1 MSNSFSFSPKGV
13 LPWVKNINKVIGT
26 GFGIKVCTDSY
37 NRMADNSFK
46 KVVKKGENRK
56 ALKVDTK
63 KLEEK
68 RGGIEDPKL
77 AAAMNDEIK
86 EEYKEVVTEYA
97 QTNLELGDSCKGVVQ
112 DIRSAKACPAEAETA
127 TLTHIAS
134 RDHLPGIPA
143 KENGMVLEYADEKG
157 ELLETETLSITLI
170 PGDKSNATSQA
181 TVQLKNNKGKAGIKV
196 KEDQSKG
203 APSSFASISNN
214 LPWQNP
220 EVSITVTTLNVK
232 TGVIEQRVLSKQE
245 TKAFL
250 SKQERKA
257 FLSKQETKAFLSKQE
272 TKAFLSKQETKVF
285 QGVLPQRNYV
295 AVKTPPRDFNGVAIV
310 LVLVSFCSL
319 VGFPFAKSLKK
330 KFDSF
335 FFSEK

>member
-1 MSNSFSFSPKGV
+1 MSNSFYFSPKGV

-68 RGGIEDPKL
+68 RGGIEDSKL

-157 ELLETETLSITLI
+157 ELLEAETLSTTLI

-181 TVQLKNNKGKAGIKV
+181 TV
-196 KEDQSKG
+196 
-203 APSSFASISNN
+203 
-214 LPWQNP
+214 
-220 EVSITVTTLNVK
+220 
-232 TGVIEQRVLSKQE
+232 
-245 TKAFL
+245 
-250 SKQERKA
+250 
-257 FLSKQETKAFLSKQE
+257 
-272 TKAFLSKQETKVF
+272 
-285 QGVLPQRNYV
+285 
-295 AVKTPPRDFNGVAIV
+295 
-310 LVLVSFCSL
+310 
-319 VGFPFAKSLKK
+319 
-330 KFDSF
+330 
-335 FFSEK
+335 